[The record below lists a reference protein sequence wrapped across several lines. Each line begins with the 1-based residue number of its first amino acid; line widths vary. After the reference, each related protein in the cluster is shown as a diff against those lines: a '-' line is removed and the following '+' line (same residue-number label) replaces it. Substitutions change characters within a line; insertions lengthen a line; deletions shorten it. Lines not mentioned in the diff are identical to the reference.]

1 MQPNNKAHFV
11 SVVIPVLNE
20 ALHVEKCLN
29 SISAQDY
36 PASNIE
42 ILVVDGM
49 SDDGTRDIIKR
60 LCQENPRIKLL
71 ENKKRIVPC
80 AMNMGI
86 RAAKG
91 DIIMRM
97 DCHCI
102 YPEKYVSTLVNKLME
117 LKSAANVGGVCI
129 TIPANDTMLCQAIA
143 FSTSHPFGT
152 GPSLFRIGCSTVTE
166 TDTVPFGC
174 FRKEIFDKV
183 GLFDEDMRRNEDEEL
198 NGRIRR
204 QGGKIY
210 LIPEVEIRYMAR
222 DNLKKMIKMYY
233 HYGLWKP
240 LVNKKVGKAVTY
252 RQFAP
257 PLFVIGVVFGLILG
271 IFSKTILTLVL
282 MMLALYYG
290 IVLTISAIEAVKCRK
305 PLLLLL
311 IPVTFTCMH
320 FAYGIG
326 SLKGF
331 TSMFGKNSLH
341 YTIDR

>member
-1 MQPNNKAHFV
+1 MQPDTTAHFV
-11 SVVIPVLNE
+11 SVIIPVLNE
-20 ALHVEKCLN
+20 ALHVENCLN

-36 PASNIE
+36 PASQME

-49 SDDGTRDIIKR
+49 SDDGTRDIIERMCHKDS
-60 LCQENPRIKLL
+60 RIKLL

-80 AMNMGI
+80 AMNIGI

-102 YPEKYVSTLVNKLME
+102 YPVNYMSTLVRKLIE
-117 LKSAANVGGVCI
+117 LKAANVGGVCI
-129 TIPANDTMLCQAIA
+129 TIPADDSTLCQAIA
-143 FSTSHPFGT
+143 FCMSHPFGT
-152 GPSLFRIGCSTVTE
+152 GPSLFRIGCPTVTE

-174 FRKEIFDKV
+174 FRKEFFDKV
-183 GLFDEDMRRNEDEEL
+183 GLFDEDMLRNEDEEL
-198 NGRIRR
+198 NGRIKR

-222 DNLKKMIKMYY
+222 NNLSKMTRMFY

-240 LVNKKVGKAVTY
+240 LVNKKVGNAVSY

-257 PLFVIGVVFGLILG
+257 PLFVIAVVLGLILG
-271 IFSKTILTLVL
+271 IFSSTILTLVL
-282 MMLALYYG
+282 IILALYYA
-290 IVLTISAIEAVKCRK
+290 IVLIIAAIEAFKSKK
-305 PLLLLL
+305 PLLLLQ
-311 IPVTFTCMH
+311 IPITFTCMH

-326 SLKGF
+326 YLKGF
-331 TSMFGKNSLH
+331 ISMFGRKSLH

>member
-143 FSTSHPFGT
+143 FCTSHPFGT
-152 GPSLFRIGCSTVTE
+152 GPSLSE
-166 TDTVPFGC
+166 
-174 FRKEIFDKV
+174 
-183 GLFDEDMRRNEDEEL
+183 
-198 NGRIRR
+198 
-204 QGGKIY
+204 
-210 LIPEVEIRYMAR
+210 
-222 DNLKKMIKMYY
+222 
-233 HYGLWKP
+233 
-240 LVNKKVGKAVTY
+240 
-252 RQFAP
+252 
-257 PLFVIGVVFGLILG
+257 
-271 IFSKTILTLVL
+271 
-282 MMLALYYG
+282 
-290 IVLTISAIEAVKCRK
+290 
-305 PLLLLL
+305 
-311 IPVTFTCMH
+311 
-320 FAYGIG
+320 
-326 SLKGF
+326 
-331 TSMFGKNSLH
+331 
-341 YTIDR
+341 